1 VQSTKPWQH
10 ARDIGN
16 GIALICLLFAV
27 SLILPIAGFIGA
39 MLIPLPV
46 MFYRTKSGRRP
57 ALIVAGVTLTIMM
70 AVMGGFSLDGIFF
83 VQLLLIGLTLG
94 ECIQYQAR
102 IEQAVGLTCIVVLAA
117 LGGTALAAGVIQG
130 GGPVGLVTEYIT
142 RNLELSIALYKD
154 MGMPAETV
162 ATIEASIERITYV
175 FVRVV
180 PAIVTTTIIFVSWAN
195 LVIAGALFRRRQLPY
210 PDYGRLNR
218 WSAPDLTIWLPIVS
232 GLLLLIPSGG
242 VKLIGI
248 NGLLIACV
256 IYFLQGIAIVSYFFE
271 KKNVPRFV
279 RVFFYTLIVI
289 QQVLALIVIGVRL
302 FDMWIDIRKI
312 RKKQGVVTP

>member
-1 VQSTKPWQH
+1 MQSTKPWQL
-10 ARDIGN
+10 AKDVGN
-16 GIALICLLFAV
+16 GIAIICLLFAV

-39 MLIPLPV
+39 MLIPLPI
-46 MFYRTKSGRRP
+46 MYYRTKSGRRP
-57 ALIVAGVTLTIMM
+57 GLIIAGVALSIMM
-70 AVMGGFSLDGIFF
+70 GVMGGFSLDGIFF

-117 LGGTALAAGVIQG
+117 LGGTLLVAGTIQG
-130 GGPVGLVTEYIT
+130 GGPVGVVTEYIT

-162 ATIEASIERITYV
+162 TTVEASKERIAYV

-180 PAIVTTTIIFVSWAN
+180 PAIVTATIIFVSWAN
-195 LVIAGALFRRRQLPY
+195 LVIGGALFRRRQLPF

-218 WSAPDLTIWLPIVS
+218 WSAPEVTIWLPIIS
-232 GLLLLIPSGG
+232 GLLLMIPAGG

-256 IYFLQGIAIVSYFFE
+256 IYFLQGIAIVSYLFE
-271 KKNVPRFV
+271 KKNVPRFF
-279 RVFFYTLIVI
+279 RVFFYTLIVV
-289 QQVLALIVIGVRL
+289 QQVIALIVIGLGL

-312 RKKQGVVTP
+312 KKQ